1 MLNDNILVKKCDSD
15 NKTATGLIIPESIKN
30 YAIVEI
36 VKVPEELTVCDAGD
50 KIYIPKYAGT
60 EIKIEGED
68 YLIITSKEIILKL

>member
-36 VKVPEELTVCDAGD
+36 VKTPKELTVCESGD
-50 KIYIPKYAGT
+50 KIYIPKYSGT
-60 EIKIEGED
+60 EVTIDGED
-68 YLIITSKEIILKL
+68 YLIITSREIILKL